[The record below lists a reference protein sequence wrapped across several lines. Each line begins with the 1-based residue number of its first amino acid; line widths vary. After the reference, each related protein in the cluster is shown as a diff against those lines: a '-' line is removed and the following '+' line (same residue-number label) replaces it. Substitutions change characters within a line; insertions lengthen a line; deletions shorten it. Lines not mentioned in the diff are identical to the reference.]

1 MVTPYRPD
9 EFPTPGKKHEDDA
22 MTFNSFSLASRFWLV
37 LGMALLPLF
46 ILTIVD
52 SRREKEA
59 ATVQIEEHARL
70 LLHNSHVEET
80 ASLRQ
85 VRQLLNTM
93 AKADNMV
100 SLDPEDC
107 RGLAR
112 RLITNAEN
120 MANVGAVYPNG
131 DVFCS
136 ALPTAGVVNVA
147 DRSWFRDAINKSDV
161 GSGQFL
167 IGKISGKPSITFG
180 RPMHDA
186 SGKLRAVLFAASEV
200 SWFDRLTQNH
210 NLPEGWST
218 VMFAADGRVLSRYP
232 NPEQWRNAQFAPEI
246 RNTLMAALDSGRR
259 KAYSTG
265 LDGVERVFYLRQVES
280 AREGLIVAV
289 GAPVNQTLGVI
300 ERNFWLRMLLLAGVS
315 LLSILLSRIYLYNL
329 VERWLDRLKSV
340 TGSVA
345 AGEFSVR
352 LSERRLPGELA
363 ILDQRF
369 NDMAEALEKRELQYR
384 ADRQAIET
392 LNETLSER
400 LHELEA
406 AQQDLIRLS
415 TAVEQSPTSIVITD
429 ADARIIYINRA
440 FERASGYARDEV
452 LGRNPNILNSGLT
465 PPETYRD
472 MWINLS
478 AGRVWR
484 GEFVNRRKDGS
495 QYTELAIIAPIRGD
509 DGQISQYV
517 AIKEDITERRRI
529 EGELESYRQHLEE
542 QVALRTEQL
551 AEAKSAAE
559 AANRA
564 KSDFLANMSHEIR
577 TPMNAILGLNYLLL
591 RDPLN
596 DEQRS
601 KLNKISSAAEHLL
614 QIINN
619 ILDLSKIEAGKIVL
633 DRQTFNPGELLREV
647 GSVIREQARAKE
659 LAVNVD
665 CGNLPANLLGD
676 ATRLR
681 QILINFAGNAVKF
694 TERGQITITGH
705 IEANDHGALLCR
717 FAVADTGIGIPAEE
731 IPRLFNPFEQ
741 LDASTTRRFGGT
753 GLGLAIAQH
762 LARLMGG
769 EVGVRSSPGEGSTF
783 WITAR
788 LEPANGETALP
799 AQHPAPPTQ
808 RLSGRVLLVEDEAVN
823 REIGCALL
831 EAVGLSV
838 ETAENGQLAVDRFVP
853 GKYDLILM
861 DMRMPILDG
870 LEATRLIRALPGGEQ
885 VPIVALTANAFSEDR
900 ERCLAAGMNDFLA
913 KPVEPD
919 QLYNVIGAYL
929 PAETST
935 THSDA
940 TSPVPSADID
950 IGVDK
955 LAQELSVLEAQ
966 LATGDV
972 EASLHFM
979 RLQSALHRAY
989 PGHFPKLRQAVEAFD
1004 YELALT
1010 LLRTMLGERH

>member
-1 MVTPYRPD
+1 
-9 EFPTPGKKHEDDA
+9 
-22 MTFNSFSLASRFWLV
+22 MTSNSFSLASRLWLV
-37 LGMALLPLF
+37 LGLALLPLF
-46 ILTIVD
+46 VLTIVD

-70 LLHNSHVEET
+70 LLHNSHIEET
-80 ASLRQ
+80 AALRQ
-85 VRQLLNTM
+85 VRQTLNTM
-93 AKADNMV
+93 ASADNMR

-107 RGLAR
+107 NGLAR
-112 RLITNAEN
+112 RLASNAEV
-120 MANVGAVYPNG
+120 MANIGAAYPNG
-131 DVFCS
+131 DIFCS
-136 ALPTAGVVNVA
+136 ALPLSTKVNVA
-147 DRSWFRDAINKSDV
+147 DRSWFRDAINKTDI

-180 RPMHDA
+180 RAMHDA
-186 SGKLRAVLFAASEV
+186 AGKLRAVLFVASEI

-218 VMFAADGRVLSRYP
+218 VMFTADGRVLSRYP
-232 NPEQWRNAQFAPEI
+232 NPERWRNAQFSPEI
-246 RNTLMAALDSGRR
+246 RRTLVEALDSGRR
-259 KAYSTG
+259 KAISTG
-265 LDGVERVFYLRQVES
+265 LDGVERLFYLRQVES
-280 AREGLIVAV
+280 AREGLIIAV
-289 GAPVNQTLGVI
+289 GAPVNQTLAVI
-300 ERNFWLRMLLLAGVS
+300 ERNFWLRMLVLAGVS

-345 AGEFSVR
+345 SGDFSVR
-352 LSERRLPGELA
+352 LGERRLPSELA

-369 NDMAEALEKRELQYR
+369 NDMAEALEKREGQYR
-384 ADRQAIET
+384 DDRQAIET

-406 AQQDLIRLS
+406 AQQDLLRLS

-429 ADARIIYINRA
+429 ADAHIVYINRA
-440 FERASGYARDEV
+440 FERASGYARDDV

-465 PPETYRD
+465 PPDTYRD
-472 MWINLS
+472 MWTNLA

-484 GEFVNRRKDGS
+484 GEFINRRKDGS
-495 QYTELAIIAPIRGD
+495 NYTELAIIAPIRGD
-509 DGQISQYV
+509 DGQIRQFV

-529 EGELESYRQHLEE
+529 ESELDNYRQRLEE
-542 QVALRTEQL
+542 QVAQRTEQL

-591 RDPLN
+591 RGPVD

-633 DRQTFNPGELLREV
+633 DRQTLNPGELLREV
-647 GSVIREQARAKE
+647 GSVIREQARAKG
-659 LAVNVD
+659 LSVNID
-665 CGNLPANLLGD
+665 CGNLPAGMVGD

-694 TERGQITITGH
+694 TERGQITISGRVESTDD
-705 IEANDHGALLCR
+705 NALLCR
-717 FAVADTGIGIPAEE
+717 FSVTDTGIGIPAED

-741 LDASTTRRFGGT
+741 LDTSTTRRFGGT

-769 EVGVRSSPGEGSTF
+769 DVGVRSMPGEGSTF

-788 LEPANGETALP
+788 LDAANGEAAAPL
-799 AQHPAPPTQ
+799 HPHVSPEQ

-823 REIGCALL
+823 REIGCDLL
-831 EAVGLSV
+831 QAVGLSV
-838 ETAENGQLAVDRFVP
+838 ETAENGQLAVDRFAP
-853 GKYDLILM
+853 GMYDLILM
-861 DMRMPILDG
+861 DIRMPVLDG
-870 LEATRLIRALPGGEQ
+870 LEASRQIRALPGGERI
-885 VPIVALTANAFSEDR
+885 PIVALTANAFSEDR
-900 ERCLAAGMNDFLA
+900 ERCLAAGMDDFLA

-919 QLYNVIGAYL
+919 QLYAVIGAYL
-929 PAETST
+929 PAEAST
-935 THSDA
+935 TPIKAAAPEPGFDHDA
-940 TSPVPSADID
+940 
-950 IGVDK
+950 
-955 LAQELSVLEAQ
+955 LLRELPGLEAQ
-966 LATGDV
+966 LTSGDV

-979 RLQSALHRAY
+979 RLQGALLRAY
-989 PGHFPKLRQAVEAFD
+989 PEHLPKLRQAVEAFD

-1010 LLRTMLGERH
+1010 LLRTMLAEKC